1 MGFFSI
7 HFWLNVITNLSQGR
21 VSCPYS
27 QQHPNHVSM
36 WCLVKP
42 TWIFKWLCDQKVF
55 PIWKNAALKAT
66 LPLPPNFISGKEG
79 ESAQVWAPDSQD
91 RIFWGRK
98 DWMDWG
104 WSWGWGLP
112 DRTEISAAGDGTLLL
127 SHLSSAMQVLSRRCI
142 PNCFD
147 HSSGDDQCLSHPLI
161 KMLLDSRFPRLLH
174 IL

>member
-1 MGFFSI
+1 MWSPTFPRAESAVPTVSSILTMLACGVWWNPPEFLNDFVIKRFFS
-7 HFWLNVITNLSQGR
+7 L
-21 VSCPYS
+21 
-27 QQHPNHVSM
+27 
-36 WCLVKP
+36 
-42 TWIFKWLCDQKVF
+42 
-55 PIWKNAALKAT
+55 WKNAALKGT
-66 LPLPPNFISGKEG
+66 LPLPPNFTSGKEG